1 MTVERGGKLTA
12 RMSPRAPCALAALA
26 LAAACTRNPYVIGSI
41 CPSTGGVADP
51 RCAVSAPGTLAVDL
65 DQSGATAEALG
76 VLALASGAVAPALQL
91 RGERATATAWV
102 ADDGSM
108 LARATGVPVPGLAA
122 PFTDG
127 TGAVGLPAAAPAYVA
142 TDVATGAV
150 AADDF
155 ALEVVLRA
163 STGAT
168 LLDKRGTGA
177 GWALR
182 TSAAGQLDLEL
193 ADGDAAH
200 GATISSTPLI
210 AGAWYHCLLWVSR
223 AAGGRVDCDGSPGAL
238 TPLPALESLAGTAA
252 LAAGGGGASDLA
264 YVALFR
270 AATGAGGLGPADGW
284 LAVSQTRFAALTGV
298 YPRVALGTAVP
309 AAGLRAS
316 AAYVD
321 LQSGAGARRLF
332 LVGPDWPRI
341 AARADAHGTLVRG
354 YLSEPTRTRFV
365 PADGSAWQPAG
376 VVVSASSTLFAD
388 GEPLFAAL
396 APSTASAPHALSF
409 TATAGGTVQVFSF
422 FAHQITAARVGAS
435 AGALG
440 TAVFDLGAGRVVSAP
455 AGVTATLE
463 PWGDGIVRCSYA
475 FKTVAGPT
483 VYAVRLLD
491 DAGNEMFAGSGAPA
505 VEVTGLQVDVELA
518 FPGSLLG
525 ADTMQPADHL
535 TFVADDGNLPTG
547 TSAVVDMSVLLPATT
562 NLTDQAILNLNRDGT
577 FADQVQLNVVGATT
591 VDDAGRV
598 KFWGISGTATHWTFD
613 GDEPLSDPL
622 PADGSSSSGPV
633 HTLQA
638 AWDATTARLVIDD
651 GPPVE
656 MPALLPN
663 SQPFG
668 LNRIDVGFSQSSS
681 GALEGL
687 VSRLQIGA
695 M

>member
-1 MTVERGGKLTA
+1 LSVTA
-12 RMSPRAPCALAALA
+12 RVSRRAPFAFAVFAFA

-41 CPSTGGVADP
+41 CPTVGGGADP
-51 RCAVSAPGTLAVDL
+51 RCAVSGPGTLAVDL
-65 DQSGATAEALG
+65 NQSGATAEALG
-76 VLALASGAVAPALQL
+76 VLALAGGAVAPALRL
-91 RGERATATAWV
+91 RGERATATAWI

-142 TDVATGAV
+142 PNAATGAV
-150 AADDF
+150 AAEDF
-155 ALEVVLRA
+155 ALEIVLRA

-182 TSAAGQLDLEL
+182 TSATAQLDLDL
-193 ADGDAAH
+193 ADATHA
-200 GATISSTPLI
+200 ATISSAPLI

-238 TPLPALESLAGTAA
+238 MPLPGLASLAGTAA
-252 LAAGGGGASDLA
+252 LAVGGGAASDVA

-270 AATGAGGLGPADGW
+270 APDGLGPADGW
-284 LAVSQTRFAALTGV
+284 LAVSQTRFAILTGV
-298 YPRVALGTAVP
+298 YPRVALGTALP
-309 AAGLRAS
+309 ATGLRAS

-321 LQSGAGARRLF
+321 LQSAPGTRRLF

-341 AARADAHGTLVRG
+341 AARTDAHGTLVRG

-376 VVVSASSTLFAD
+376 VVVSANSTLFAD
-388 GEPLFAAL
+388 GEPRFAAL

-422 FAHQITAARVGAS
+422 FAHQITAALVGAS

-440 TAVFDLGAGRVVSAP
+440 TAVFDLGVGRVVSAP

-475 FKTVAGPT
+475 FKTVAGPAI
-483 VYAVRLLD
+483 YAVRLLD
-491 DAGNEMFAGSGAPA
+491 GAGNETFAGSGAPT

-525 ADTMQPADHL
+525 ADLMQPADHL

-591 VDDAGRV
+591 LDDAGRV

-613 GDEPLSDPL
+613 GDRPLSDPL
-622 PADGSSSSGPV
+622 PANGSSSSGPL

-651 GPPVE
+651 APPVE

-663 SQPFG
+663 GQPFG
-668 LNRIDVGFSQSSS
+668 LNRIDVGFSESSS
-681 GALEGL
+681 GALDGL